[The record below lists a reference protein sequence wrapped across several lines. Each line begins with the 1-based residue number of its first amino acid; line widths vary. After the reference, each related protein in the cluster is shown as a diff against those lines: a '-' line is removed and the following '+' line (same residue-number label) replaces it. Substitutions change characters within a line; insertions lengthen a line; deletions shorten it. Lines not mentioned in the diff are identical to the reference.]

1 MRPKAHWDFVGST
14 SRLSN
19 GHALVFPMRFLCLCD
34 RKISFRSLILR
45 SCAATV
51 PELQRIHSGSSQSV
65 VEAQVRQT
73 ISNNKVDDRG
83 NVSCG
88 DNKTMRQRRPEI
100 PKIIQAISC
109 TFTSS
114 KPLVSGGGSWLLSME
129 DSLPVLSP
137 ERSLVTLR
145 SAFSVCTSFPMLISP
160 KSLII

>member
-1 MRPKAHWDFVGST
+1 MPCVLRRTGILSVQLVISQTGMHLFFLFFCVYTILKT
-14 SRLSN
+14 SFS
-19 GHALVFPMRFLCLCD
+19 
-34 RKISFRSLILR
+34 SLIV
-45 SCAATV
+45 SPAIV
-51 PELQRIHSGSSQSV
+51 PELYFSFWILSVSGGGARLDKHSPTQRQRKCFMWRHRGS
-65 VEAQVRQT
+65 T
-73 ISNNKVDDRG
+73 K
-83 NVSCG
+83 
-88 DNKTMRQRRPEI
+88 QRRPEMSNM
-100 PKIIQAISC
+100 IQAISC